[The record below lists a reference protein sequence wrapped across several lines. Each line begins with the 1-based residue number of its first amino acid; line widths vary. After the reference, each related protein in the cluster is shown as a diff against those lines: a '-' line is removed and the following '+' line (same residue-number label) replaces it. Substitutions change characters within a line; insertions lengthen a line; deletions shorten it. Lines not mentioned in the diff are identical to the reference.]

1 MYQCLVS
8 NTISVVLLCRCK
20 AGVETQTQS
29 IRLLIF
35 STAQGSG
42 YENILLDA
50 CRTTAAFRITSGWCS
65 GAFGFML
72 KPQGATHGKHEDLEY
87 KLHASKLHVAK
98 TKEARIHKE
107 QMKEL
112 VMDKESFIW
121 TCQMRTMPISRQY
134 PFCRKRTPDK
144 KQPSVLVSWKSIQTG
159 QALKH
164 HSLVLHVCTNSTVTT
179 DDSLPKSKF

>member
-1 MYQCLVS
+1 MLDRSGYTIDSFVQYMTFPVEACHMYQCLVS

-72 KPQGATHGKHEDLEY
+72 KPQGLLMESMRAWKMNDIPRKFMLRRQRKQEVM
-87 KLHASKLHVAK
+87 SKK
-98 TKEARIHKE
+98 
-107 QMKEL
+107 
-112 VMDKESFIW
+112 
-121 TCQMRTMPISRQY
+121 
-134 PFCRKRTPDK
+134 
-144 KQPSVLVSWKSIQTG
+144 
-159 QALKH
+159 
-164 HSLVLHVCTNSTVTT
+164 
-179 DDSLPKSKF
+179 